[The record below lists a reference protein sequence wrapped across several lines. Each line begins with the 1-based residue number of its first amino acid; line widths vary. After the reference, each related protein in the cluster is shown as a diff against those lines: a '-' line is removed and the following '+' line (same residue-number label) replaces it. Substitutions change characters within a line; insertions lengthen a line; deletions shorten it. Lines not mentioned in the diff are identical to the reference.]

1 MSTYIGITLGPIN
14 RIMSYTQ
21 STRSLWGASYFF
33 TFLAKAIIKPFISEG
48 KGFVPS
54 RPFLKP
60 QLDSRMW
67 TIRDGV
73 GRFPDQYIFKAEA
86 GDFEYLVQHI
96 NCVFQDLGS
105 AVAEKIG
112 KEKEQ
117 EIVCYLK
124 NTIKIYVLEKQMEIE
139 EKVIEEFQQAFACM
153 ECQDRYPA
161 KERENYLYQ
170 FFDKVKDS
178 RLTRDAFETDPT
190 REEGDEEDASQ
201 TFSAEISRKGM
212 RKKKGNRM
220 FDTIIECAAREAV
233 EKKLIAKHQLFK
245 DEEVEKLPSF
255 YKYIAF
261 VAADG
266 DHVGKALRTLG
277 QKMSNIL
284 LEYNTSV
291 KQIVDQ
297 YGGQVIYQGGD
308 DLLFFAPI
316 RQIFT
321 LIKEID
327 DCFYQKVQ
335 SDEEV
340 KKLPDKPSLSFGVA
354 MAYYK
359 HPMGETVTLANSLL
373 EKAKETGRNRIVWN
387 VRKHSGQSFFATFN
401 KTHPEIYALLLAI
414 IRKGEEEEDLFLHS
428 LIHYL
433 LRHKLI
439 LVHILSRQES
449 REARLENY
457 MKSSFED
464 ACHVQHQPFLES
476 LRAYLVAA
484 SGVEEAPFE
493 EVIERLH
500 ALLRFVELIIKKA
513 K

>member
-1 MSTYIGITLGPIN
+1 MSTYIGITLGPIS
-14 RIMSYTQ
+14 RIMSYTR

-33 TFLAKAIIKPFISEG
+33 TFLAKAIIKPFISEEEG
-48 KGFVPS
+48 YVPQ
-54 RPFLKP
+54 RLFLKP

-86 GDFEYLVQHI
+86 GDFDYLAQHI
-96 NCVFQDLGS
+96 NRVFEDVGS

-112 KEKEQ
+112 KEKEK
-117 EIVCYLK
+117 EIIGYLK
-124 NTIKIYVLEKQMEIE
+124 NTIKIYVVEKQVEIE
-139 EKVIEEFQQAFACM
+139 EKVIEEFQQVFACM
-153 ECQDRYPA
+153 ECQDRYPS
-161 KERENYLYQ
+161 KEKENYLYQ

-190 REEGDEEDASQ
+190 REEREGEETAQ
-201 TFSAEISRKGM
+201 PPCGEIARKGVS
-212 RKKKGNRM
+212 KKKDNRM

-233 EKKLIAKHQLFK
+233 MEELIAKNQLFK

-291 KQIVDQ
+291 KKIVDR

-316 RQIFT
+316 RQIFM

-327 DCFYQKVQ
+327 ECFHQKVQ
-335 SDEEV
+335 SDKEV

-359 HPMGETVTLANSLL
+359 HPMGETVTLANTLL

-387 VRKHSGQSFFATFN
+387 VRKHSGQSFFAIFD
-401 KTHPEIYALLLAI
+401 KTYPEIYGHLLDI
-414 IRKGEEEEDLFLHS
+414 IQTGKEEEDLFLHS
-428 LIHYL
+428 VTHYL
-433 LRHKLI
+433 LRHKPI

-449 REARLENY
+449 REVRLENY

-484 SGVEEAPFE
+484 SRVEGASFE
-493 EVIERLH
+493 EVIERLN
-500 ALLRFVELIIKKA
+500 ALLRFVELIIPKA